1 MDSIQLALLKDLTI
15 ITSSVV
21 KGELLAAQRNYPA
34 AIEAL
39 EHAVVA
45 EDDLPYSE
53 PANWHQP
60 VRQVLGAV
68 LLEAGQ
74 AQKAEKAY
82 REDLAWNRNNGW
94 SLFGLYQSLKA
105 QGREAEAKATLA
117 KFKEAWADADVV
129 LKSSRF

>member
-1 MDSIQLALLKDLTI
+1 MLTIFQNLTI

-21 KGELLAAQRNYPA
+21 KGELLAAQHNYPA
-34 AIEAL
+34 AIESL
-39 EHAVVA
+39 ERAMVA

-68 LLEAGQ
+68 PLEAGQ

-82 REDLAWNRNNGW
+82 REDLAWNRANGW
-94 SLFGLYQSLKA
+94 SLFGLYQSLQA
-105 QGREAEAKATLA
+105 QGKAAEAKATLA
-117 KFKEAWADADVV
+117 KFKKVWANADVV